1 MMTHSKE
8 QECDYVVD
16 TLDELFPD
24 GISASLARDVY
35 KQDSHKSQGGEFGV
49 SLYDSNGNEKTNIEY
64 IRVPGEGSVEA
75 YQLDDGSWA
84 ITRRDR
90 LNHNKEDKL

>member
-1 MMTHSKE
+1 MAHSKRE
-8 QECDYVVD
+8 ECDQVVQ

-24 GISASLARDVY
+24 GVSSNTVRDIH
-35 KQDSHKSQGGEFGV
+35 KQSTHESEGGGFGV
-49 SLYDSNGNEKTNIEY
+49 TVYDENGSKKDNVEY

-84 ITRRDR
+84 ITRRDK
-90 LNHNKEDKL
+90 LNHNKEDRL